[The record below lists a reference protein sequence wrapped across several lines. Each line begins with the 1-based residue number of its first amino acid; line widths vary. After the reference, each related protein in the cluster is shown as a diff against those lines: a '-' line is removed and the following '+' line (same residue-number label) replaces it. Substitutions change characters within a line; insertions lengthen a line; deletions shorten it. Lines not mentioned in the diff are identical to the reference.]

1 MKDTLKNALPGA
13 ALLLCTFTFAQQIPQ
28 EKLVDWSTA
37 GLQATLPNYD
47 TIDISEYGF
56 FTGGQTPNDQQMQM
70 VLDDHPGPVVFH
82 FPAGDYFFE
91 KTIQLREG
99 QVLKGASATETRFIF
114 DLAEPGHL
122 ISIRG
127 TADGQT
133 MEILA
138 DVPKDSSVLM
148 VENATLFES
157 GDFIKIIC
165 EDAALVTSE
174 WAEHSTG
181 QICQVN
187 QISGNLLTIQPAL
200 RKSLT
205 LASQPRIVRM
215 APVQFAGVE
224 CISIE
229 RRDTTS
235 QQTSNILLDRA
246 ANCWVKGVHSA
257 YCNFGHVT
265 VQNSA
270 HVQVSGSYFHD
281 AFDYGGGGKAYG
293 VVLQFGS
300 SDCLVENNIFKQL
313 RHAMLLQAGP
323 NGNVVS
329 YNYSMQPFWTG
340 TNLPPNAAGDLVL
353 HGNYPYSNL
362 FEGNIVQNI
371 VIDDSHG
378 ANGPGNVF
386 FRNRA
391 EMYGIFMNNN
401 PPSDGQLFIG
411 NEVTGNLPFTGFYL
425 LNGTGH
431 FEFGNNVKNTVTP
444 ANTGNLTISSL
455 YLAGEPAYF
464 QELALEVG
472 IIGLPNPANSGT
484 IPARARFLAGEMTV
498 CEMIPPIVSGSGEA
512 FQGEK
517 DWKIFPNPTTGIL
530 KIHLKKAS
538 LEAPEIFIL
547 DPAGKVIER
556 AFLNEVGE
564 ISLARLSPGLYFV
577 MVKNGG
583 QRICEKV
590 VVMGR

>member
-1 MKDTLKNALPGA
+1 M
-13 ALLLCTFTFAQQIPQ
+13 
-28 EKLVDWSTA
+28 VDWSTA
-37 GLQATLPNYD
+37 GLQAELPNYD
-47 TIDISEYGF
+47 TIGIQEYNF
-56 FTGGQTPNDQQMQM
+56 FTDGQTSNDQQLQNL
-70 VLDDHPGPVVFH
+70 LDSHTGPAVFL
-82 FPAGDYFFE
+82 FPPGDYFFE
-91 KTIQLREG
+91 KTIHLGEG
-99 QVLKGASATETRFIF
+99 QVIKGASATETRFIF
-114 DLAEPGHL
+114 DLTEPGHL

-127 TADGQT
+127 AADGAAT
-133 MEILA
+133 EILA
-138 DVPKDSSVLM
+138 EVPKDSSILT
-148 VENATLFES
+148 VENATLFQP

-165 EDAALVTSE
+165 EDEALVTSS
-174 WAEHSTG
+174 WAEYSTG
-181 QICQVN
+181 QICQITQIQGN
-187 QISGNLLTIQPAL
+187 QLTIQPAL

-205 LASQPRIVRM
+205 LESQPRIIRM
-215 APVQFAGVE
+215 APVQFAGIE

-235 QQTSNILLDRA
+235 QQTSNIFFDRA

-270 HVQVSGSYFHD
+270 HVQVSGGYFHD

-293 VVLQFGS
+293 VVLQFSS
-300 SDCLVENNIFKQL
+300 SDCLVENNVFKQL

-340 TNLPPNAAGDLVL
+340 TSLPPNAAGDLVL
-353 HGNYPYSNL
+353 HGNFPYANL

-431 FEFGNNVKNTVTP
+431 FEYGNIVKNTVTP
-444 ANTGNLTISSL
+444 ANTSDLTFSSL
-455 YLAGEPAYF
+455 YLNGKPDYF
-464 QELALEVG
+464 EETTLEIG
-472 IIGLPNPANSGT
+472 SIGLPNPANSGT
-484 IPARARFLAGEMTV
+484 TPARARFLEGEMTA
-498 CEMIPPIVSGSGEA
+498 CEMPPPVVSNAGEQ
-512 FQGEK
+512 FLGEK
-517 DWKIFPNPTTGIL
+517 DWKIYPNPTTGIL
-530 KIHLKKAS
+530 KIQLKNAGP
-538 LEAPEIFIL
+538 ETPEISIL
-547 DPAGKVIER
+547 DPAGKVVQR
-556 AFLNEVGE
+556 AVLNENGE
-564 ISLARLSPGLYFV
+564 VNLSGLSPGLYFV
-577 MVKNGG
+577 LVKNGG
-583 QRICEKV
+583 LRFCEKV
-590 VVMGR
+590 MVMGR

>member
-1 MKDTLKNALPGA
+1 MYHSLKNALLGG
-13 ALLLCTFTFAQQIPQ
+13 ALLFCSFAFAQQIPQ
-28 EKLVDWSTA
+28 ENLADWSTA
-37 GLQATLPNYD
+37 GLQAELPNYD
-47 TIDISEYGF
+47 SIDIYEYGF
-56 FTGGQTPNDQQMQM
+56 FTDGETPNDQQLQNL
-70 VLDDHPGPVVFH
+70 LDSHSGSAVFH
-82 FPAGDYFFE
+82 FPPGDYFFE
-91 KTIQLREG
+91 KTILLGTG
-99 QVLKGASATETRFIF
+99 QVIKGASATETRFIF
-114 DLAEPGHL
+114 DLTQPGHL
-122 ISIRG
+122 ISVRG
-127 TADGQT
+127 APDSGATG
-133 MEILA
+133 ILA
-138 DVPKDSSVLM
+138 DVPKDSSVLT
-148 VENATLFES
+148 VENADLFQP

-165 EDAALVTSE
+165 KDEALVTSS

-181 QICQVN
+181 QICQIT
-187 QISGNLLTIQPAL
+187 QIQDHQLTIQPAL

-205 LASQPRIVRM
+205 LDSQPRIVRM
-215 APVQFAGVE
+215 APVQFAGIE
-224 CISIE
+224 CLSIE

-235 QQTSNILLDRA
+235 QQTSNIFFDRA

-270 HVQVSGSYFHD
+270 HVTISGGYFHD

-293 VVLQFGS
+293 VVLQFTS
-300 SDCLVENNIFKQL
+300 SDCLVENNVFKQL

-323 NGNVVS
+323 NGNVIS

-353 HGNYPYSNL
+353 HGNYPYCNL

-431 FEFGNNVKNTVTP
+431 FEYGNNVKNTVTP
-444 ANTGNLTISSL
+444 ANTGNLTLSSL
-455 YLAGEPAYF
+455 YLAGDPAYF
-464 QELALEVG
+464 QESALEVG
-472 IIGLPNPANSGT
+472 SIGLPSPANAGT
-484 IPARARFLAGEMTV
+484 IPARARFLAGEMTD
-498 CEMIPPIVSGSGEA
+498 CEMPPPVVSGAGEE
-512 FQGEK
+512 FQGEN
-517 DWKIFPNPTTGIL
+517 DWKIYPNPTTGIL
-530 KIHLKKAS
+530 RIQLKNAS
-538 LEAPEIFIL
+538 LDDAEIFIL
-547 DPAGKVIER
+547 DPTGKVLER
-556 AFLNEVGE
+556 VVTDKKGE
-564 ISLARLSPGLYFV
+564 TNLAHFSPGLYFV
-577 MVKNGG
+577 LVKNGG
-583 QRICEKV
+583 QRFCEKV